1 MNKEKTNKKHSHL
14 PMCEQKTKTKTK
26 NLHGVL
32 KRNHINY
39 HTVFTKYTLLISKR
53 GGFTLS
59 LNPFLFLSI
68 KTGLNTQCQTQCS
81 YSG

>member
-1 MNKEKTNKKHSHL
+1 
-14 PMCEQKTKTKTK
+14 MCEQKQPPLQNKT
-26 NLHGVL
+26 LHGVL

-53 GGFTLS
+53 VGFTLS